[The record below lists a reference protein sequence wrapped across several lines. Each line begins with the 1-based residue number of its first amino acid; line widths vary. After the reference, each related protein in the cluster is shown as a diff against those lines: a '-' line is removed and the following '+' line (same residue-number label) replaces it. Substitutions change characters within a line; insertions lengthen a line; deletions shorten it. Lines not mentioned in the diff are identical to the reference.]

1 ACGPTSPCGDTP
13 RYGVA
18 FDAQV
23 LVGKVL
29 TNSGS
34 STGAGVLAGLNWAIA
49 NRCEVIS
56 MSLGSQSP
64 VQAAYTHAGAA
75 ALRNDCP

>member
-1 ACGPTSPCGDTP
+1 
-13 RYGVA
+13 
-18 FDAQV
+18 
-23 LVGKVL
+23 L

-64 VQAAYTHAGAA
+64 VQAAYTHAGEA
-75 ALRNDCP
+75 ALRNGCLVIAARETHQPIRARLPTRLR